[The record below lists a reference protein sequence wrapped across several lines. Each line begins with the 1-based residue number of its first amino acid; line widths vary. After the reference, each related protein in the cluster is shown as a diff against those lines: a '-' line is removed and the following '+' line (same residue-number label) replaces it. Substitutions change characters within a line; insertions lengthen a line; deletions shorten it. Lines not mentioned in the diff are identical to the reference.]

1 MQWERNKEKRASV
14 PSFYFLSLPKMQ
26 TRLPMKK
33 LIILSAFVLS
43 AVAIATILRR
53 IEEEEELDW
62 EEAGRVVLPKEKI

>member
-1 MQWERNKEKRASV
+1 
-14 PSFYFLSLPKMQ
+14 
-26 TRLPMKK
+26 MKK